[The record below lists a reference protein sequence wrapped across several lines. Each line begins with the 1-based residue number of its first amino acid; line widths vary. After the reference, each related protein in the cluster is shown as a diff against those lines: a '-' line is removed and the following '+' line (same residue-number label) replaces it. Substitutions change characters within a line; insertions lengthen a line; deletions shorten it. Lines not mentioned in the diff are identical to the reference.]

1 MVHEGWIDKP
11 WVRHWLKEN
20 PSVQQ
25 WLTKKVTKPNT
36 QYDYGYN
43 LMRFCEGVGESPERL
58 LQIRLSTDGKLLEA
72 FREKH
77 MIPHATGPP
86 DKNGEYVILDL
97 LQAFIREGTLTDMSV
112 YNFGAEIKVA
122 ELGKSKRSGLYN
134 AVRAYF
140 KAARAT
146 LPQETFKIDENSR
159 VVRKNKD
166 FTMEGRKGIEEAKD
180 IIKATKEPYKSLFW
194 AALYGGMGDAE
205 ICTLN
210 EQWGA
215 EGGIRKQLKD
225 DKDPV
230 KVEFLYRKSNE
241 QKYYTFVPAR
251 IFRPYAEYSS
261 APFLTLGRKG
271 EKGGGQIDENHL
283 VARWRSGR
291 DRTRTESEVGVHNL
305 RDLWR
310 TCAVKAGVDSSVAE
324 FFVGHTID
332 SNRYN
337 QIYKDVPFM
346 VSEWEKMRKFIDGE
360 TEEWRKPVEELRQR
374 LDKTEYERRDDM
386 RQANLEFLRALP
398 LSPKQIQRIREEH
411 DGDFA
416 NITKEDRRK
425 IGEQVKVRL
434 GLLKPA
440 AGAKDKPSARLR
452 VTKEEAELLME
463 QGWEELKVFDSGN
476 VLLEWRYAT
485 PPPKRPSQSPSR

>member
-11 WVRHWLKEN
+11 WVRAWLHEN
-20 PSVQQ
+20 PSVER

-43 LMRFCEGVGESPERL
+43 LMRFCEGVSESPERL
-58 LQIRLSTDGKLLEA
+58 LQIRLSTDRKLLET
-72 FREKH
+72 FRGKH
-77 MIPHATGPP
+77 KIPHASGPP
-86 DKNGEYVILDL
+86 DENGEYVLLDL
-97 LQAFIREGTLTDMSV
+97 LQAFIREGTLTDMSAH
-112 YNFGAEIKVA
+112 NLGAEIKVA
-122 ELGKSKRSGLYN
+122 DLSKSKRSGLYN

-140 KAARAT
+140 KAARAS

-166 FTMEGRKGIEEAKD
+166 FEMEGRKGIEDAKD

-194 AALYGGMGDAE
+194 AALYAGLGDAE

-210 EQWGA
+210 DQWNSD
-215 EGGIRKQLKD
+215 GGIRKQLQNN
-225 DKDPV
+225 KDPI
-230 KVEFLYRKSNE
+230 KIEFLYRKSNT

-251 IFRPYAEYSS
+251 IFQPYAQHAS

-271 EKGGGQIDENHL
+271 KKGGDRVNENNL
-283 VARWRSGR
+283 VDRWRGG
-291 DRTRTESEVGVHNL
+291 RTRAGKETEVGVHNI

-310 TCAVKAGVDSSVAE
+310 TCAVKAGVDASVAE

-346 VSEWEKMRKFIDGE
+346 VSEWEKMRKYIDGE
-360 TEEWRKPVEELRQR
+360 IEEWRKPMEELKQR
-374 LDKTEYERRDDM
+374 LDKTEYERREDL
-386 RQANLEFLRALP
+386 RRANKEFLRALP
-398 LSPKQIQRIREEH
+398 LTPKQFKRIEEQCG
-411 DGDFA
+411 GDLA
-416 NITKEDRRK
+416 NLTRDDKRK
-425 IGEQVKVRL
+425 IAEQIKARL

-440 AGAKDKPSARLR
+440 LGAKDMPKPRLR
-452 VTKEEAELLME
+452 VPKEEAELLQA
-463 QGWEELKVFDSGN
+463 QGWDKIEVFDSGN
-476 VLLEWRYAT
+476 VLLEWGYAT
-485 PPPKRPSQSPSR
+485 PPPKRPSQSPSK